1 MKRKL
6 TLSALIVS
14 IILNIFVIAN
24 AVLSF
29 IFLDNRYRE
38 EYQGTGLDIARM
50 NLRDTLG
57 SFIFLFAVALILAI
71 VCLFFIKN
79 NKSKFAKK
87 KGWIIATLVFN
98 FLNIVISSIMEIL
111 IVDLGRVYKQ
121 DFFYVIIAFA
131 LAGLIAANIMLLL
144 DLRLEKKRDENGML
158 PAKIKKEKVVEAKVS
173 RPLLLTA
180 FILSV
185 SFLALGII
193 FNIVEFVDIS
203 NLEYFGFDLT
213 NAYVLLSFELICF
226 VVAVVLNIISL
237 VKFNSGKLEFAKYLK
252 VMIAAVVFNFA
263 SIILALLVVA
273 LIQGTLYI
281 IIGTFVMAALIATNV
296 LAIIGL
302 VKGNKSVAVV
312 NKSAEVAEPEK
323 IQKQAAAKFEKEKTE
338 NKPSAVANENT
349 LNFDF
354 EVKIKKL
361 NDMKKSGLITEEEY
375 SQLKAVVIKEY
386 LNK

>member
-79 NKSKFAKK
+79 NKAKYAKK
-87 KGWIIATLVFN
+87 KGWIIATIVFN
-98 FLNIVISSIMEIL
+98 FINIVISSIMEIL

-193 FNIVEFVDIS
+193 FKDR
-203 NLEYFGFDLT
+203 
-213 NAYVLLSFELICF
+213 
-226 VVAVVLNIISL
+226 
-237 VKFNSGKLEFAKYLK
+237 
-252 VMIAAVVFNFA
+252 
-263 SIILALLVVA
+263 
-273 LIQGTLYI
+273 
-281 IIGTFVMAALIATNV
+281 
-296 LAIIGL
+296 
-302 VKGNKSVAVV
+302 KSVV
-312 NKSAEVAEPEK
+312 
-323 IQKQAAAKFEKEKTE
+323 
-338 NKPSAVANENT
+338 
-349 LNFDF
+349 
-354 EVKIKKL
+354 
-361 NDMKKSGLITEEEY
+361 
-375 SQLKAVVIKEY
+375 
-386 LNK
+386 